1 MVKAID
7 TSPFYWYNYL
17 RKTCKKMSVKLLTLK
32 SGEDVVADVR
42 EMVIEEKVVG
52 YYLKYPVRVNL
63 VSEMSETDGSARLPS
78 KIQLLPWMP
87 LSKEKV
93 IPVVSDWVVTITEPV
108 DQLVNMYQDG
118 IKKYEAPESP
128 DSDER
133 PSSTDSD

>member
-1 MVKAID
+1 
-7 TSPFYWYNYL
+7 
-17 RKTCKKMSVKLLTLK
+17 
-32 SGEDVVADVR
+32 
-42 EMVIEEKVVG
+42 
-52 YYLKYPVRVNL
+52 
-63 VSEMSETDGSARLPS
+63 MSETDGSARLPS